1 MPKKT
6 KFGKMT
12 NEDKINYFTA
22 TFEPLTLPV
31 FETEVKS
38 KTLEYIDNIFM
49 ATEAIKFA
57 DQTLSR
63 TQGVH
68 VDLDLTHEP
77 VDGPSFAW
85 TNDPHPPRPL
95 AAAVTVH
102 TTPASL
108 WNRFPRFC
116 SGLNLTDK
124 DIASAKLRSD
134 IWVVRLME
142 QIFDDA
148 TEECR

>member
-12 NEDKINYFTA
+12 DDDKINYFTA

-63 TQGVH
+63 THGEH
-68 VDLDLTHEP
+68 VYLDVTHEP
-77 VDGPSFAW
+77 EGGRLAW
-85 TNDPHPPRPL
+85 TTDPHPPRPL
-95 AAAVTVH
+95 AAATVH

-108 WNRFPRFC
+108 RNRFPRFC
-116 SGLNLTDK
+116 SCLNLTDK
-124 DIASAKLRSD
+124 DIASATLRSD
-134 IWVVRLME
+134 RWVVRLME

-148 TEECR
+148 NEECR